1 MSEFYKEG
9 PVISVMY
16 VRTTGGHFE
25 EYMKYLKTGYKKLM
39 DHLKSLGRCPPPVH
53 MIDRRLTPGNPRA
66 GDLDPGE
73 LLPTPSQLRF
83 GRRPPGSGGDAP
95 NRPTCPPLL
104 GRVGS
109 RLQSKIA
116 STFSRVALFA
126 VLSVTR
132 RPINGRWLFSE
143 PVNVSN
149 HIV

>member
-1 MSEFYKEG
+1 MTEFYKEG
-9 PVISVMY
+9 LVISVRY

-25 EYMKYLKTGYKKLM
+25 EYMKYLETGYKKLM
-39 DHLKSLGRCPPPVH
+39 DHLKSLGRCLPPVY

-66 GDLDPGE
+66 GDLDSGE

-83 GRRPPGSGGDAP
+83 GRRPPGSGGDAA
-95 NRPTCPPLL
+95 NRPACPPLL

-109 RLQSKIA
+109 VQD
-116 STFSRVALFA
+116 
-126 VLSVTR
+126 SVHCQPCGTVRGTR